1 MNQIL
6 QVQENRSKYKNRS
19 TSNPVD
25 TKKIVLFF
33 AAALIIF
40 GIILLGQGVYTVY
53 QNNKNKKVEPPV
65 VEQPVYVPTITLT
78 KTEENKVI
86 LNVQSEIAIS
96 HIIYDWNSQAA
107 ETLDETG
114 KTNIEEIIDIPVGEN
129 TLNISIIDSNG
140 TETKKSEKYIVEV
153 KKPVIELSV
162 VGNNIK
168 ISVTSEVELSYVTY
182 KWNLE
187 QEEKIDMTTFE
198 DKTKFEKEIPILT
211 GQNTLLVTAVDIYG
225 NKSEE
230 SQKIKGVPQPKTSPV
245 IQGDQ
250 IFFEITAEEDIIK
263 VEYTFNGETNSISKE
278 QLAQTGQTRRVTYR
292 MKLVEGWN
300 YLKIKT
306 TTESGAMGEDIW
318 KYEYKK

>member
-187 QEEKIDMTTFE
+187 EEKKQDMLTFE
-198 DKTKFEKEIPILT
+198 DRTKFQKELEIPK
-211 GQNTLLVTAVDIYG
+211 GQNTLKIVAVDINE
-225 NKSEE
+225 NKTEK
-230 SQKIKGVPQPKTSPV
+230 SQEIKGVVKAKTETTV
-245 IQGDQ
+245 KGEYLH
-250 IFFEITAEEDIIK
+250 FTVTAEENIK
-263 VEYTFNGETNSISKE
+263 TVEFEFNGNKYIMNKDTYGDTKE
-278 QLAQTGQTRRVTYR
+278 VHYKVKMQN
-292 MKLVEGWN
+292 GWN
-300 YLKIKT
+300 YLKVIST
-306 TTESGAMGEDIW
+306 TQSDAKDTSLW
-318 KYEYKK
+318 KYEYKIEL

>member
-96 HIIYDWNSQAA
+96 HIIYDWNSGTA

-168 ISVTSEVELSYVTY
+168 ISVTSEV
-182 KWNLE
+182 
-187 QEEKIDMTTFE
+187 
-198 DKTKFEKEIPILT
+198 
-211 GQNTLLVTAVDIYG
+211 
-225 NKSEE
+225 
-230 SQKIKGVPQPKTSPV
+230 
-245 IQGDQ
+245 
-250 IFFEITAEEDIIK
+250 
-263 VEYTFNGETNSISKE
+263 
-278 QLAQTGQTRRVTYR
+278 
-292 MKLVEGWN
+292 
-300 YLKIKT
+300 
-306 TTESGAMGEDIW
+306 
-318 KYEYKK
+318 